1 MARAEGFV
9 MNKTFFSN
17 QASKSWTMDPTLSSP
32 SYIERGTIY
41 QKTVTT
47 KIVHVLSEMIDPT
60 LSKI

>member
-17 QASKSWTMDPTLSSP
+17 QASKSWTMDPTLSSLT
-32 SYIERGTIY
+32 YIGRATIY